1 MGILAN
7 EQQAGRS
14 TLNDTVALYLREM
27 AATPLLTREEEL
39 AFARQIE
46 SSRVA
51 SAMQFARHPAAL
63 DELASMRRE
72 IVDGKVP
79 LSSYVF
85 GFCVEEPDP
94 AFDDGTAGTGTG
106 EAEDSPERRAALVA
120 QLASIEQAAARLRAA
135 IEGAGFGSARY
146 RRARREVRKQMAALR
161 FTGRAIERMAQAFA
175 RRYAGPHEPQPADHA
190 PAPAQV
196 DPLLAETILPRL
208 AGRIDERMKTIE
220 SSAQQARVGLLK
232 GNLRLVVSIAR
243 RYTERGLALADLVQE
258 GNIGLMKAIER
269 YDCSRGFK
277 FSTYATWWI
286 RQSVLYA
293 LGDQARMIRVP
304 VHTADSLSKLSRVT
318 LDHVHR
324 VGGVPTH
331 AALAKKMGMPLDKV
345 RELTNI
351 VRDPVSMESLAAP
364 GSDATIGEFIAD
376 DAMPTPEEIVT
387 AHRMRRAVTAAIDQL
402 PAREADVL
410 RLRFGIGVADEH
422 SLREVGRQLNLSAER
437 VRQIEVRAFERLK
450 GEPGFARLKAYVTAR
465 EH

>member
-1 MGILAN
+1 MGIQAN

-27 AATPLLTREEEL
+27 ATTPLLTREEEL
-39 AFARQIE
+39 AFARRIE
-46 SSRVA
+46 SARVA
-51 SAMQFARHPAAL
+51 SMMQFARHPAAL
-63 DELASMRRE
+63 AELAFIRRE

-85 GFCVEEPDP
+85 GFCTEESNP
-94 AFDDGTAGTGTG
+94 AFGDGATGSG
-106 EAEDSPERRAALVA
+106 EGDVDESPERRTALVA
-120 QLASIEQAAARLRAA
+120 QLASIEQIAEKLREA
-135 IEGAGFGSARY
+135 IQGAGYGSATY
-146 RRARREVRKQMAALR
+146 RRARRELRQQMAVLR
-161 FTGRAIERMAQAFA
+161 FTGRAIERMIQAFV
-175 RRYAGPHEPQPADHA
+175 RRYAGSPEPQPSNHG
-190 PAPAQV
+190 PAQV
-196 DPLLAETILPRL
+196 DPFSAETILPRV
-208 AGRIDERMKTIE
+208 ARHIDDRMKAIDR
-220 SSAQQARVGLLK
+220 SAQQARVGLLK

-269 YDCSRGFK
+269 YDCTRGFK

-304 VHTADSLSKLSRVT
+304 VHTADTLSKLSRMT
-318 LDHVHR
+318 LDHVNR

-376 DAMPTPEEIVT
+376 DAMPTPEEVVT
-387 AHRMRRAVTAAIDQL
+387 ALRMRRAVTAAIDQL

-465 EH
+465 GH